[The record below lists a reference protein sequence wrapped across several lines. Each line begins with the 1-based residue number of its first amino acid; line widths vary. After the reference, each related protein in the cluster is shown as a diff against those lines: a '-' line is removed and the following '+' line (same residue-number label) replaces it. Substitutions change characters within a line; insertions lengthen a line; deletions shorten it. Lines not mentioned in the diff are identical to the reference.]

1 MTTYQQL
8 EEAREDDFYQTGGVG
23 IGALYPA
30 TEQIQSITQ
39 S

>member
-8 EEAREDDFYQTGGVG
+8 EEVHEDGFYQTSGVG